1 MPVVTIQPSGT
12 TIEVASGTTLLAA
25 ALQAGAPIAHK
36 CDGDAKCGSCH
47 IFVLEGRKSVNRIT
61 PAENDKLDTIIGIGS
76 RSRLACQVTVGSED
90 VTMEM
95 LGFASGF

>member
-1 MPVVTIQPSGT
+1 MPVVTIKPSGK

-25 ALQAGAPIAHK
+25 ALQAGETIAHK
-36 CDGDAKCGSCH
+36 CDGVAKCGSCH
-47 IFVLEGRKSVNRIT
+47 IFVLDGRKSVNRVT
-61 PAENDKLDTIIGIGS
+61 PAENSKLDAIVGVGA
-76 RSRLACQVTVGSED
+76 RSRLACQVIVGGED